1 MANLFLMCGV
11 PGSGKS
17 TFLKNYVTI
26 EDGKCVIISRDEI
39 RLSLLKEGEEY
50 FSHEDE
56 VVKIFWEK
64 INNALA
70 AGYDVFVDQTS
81 INPRSRKWLLDHI
94 NGYDEVIA
102 IWINTTLRNCIKN
115 NENRKGTNKYAPI
128 DTIINMKEKFV
139 KPSFNEEFSKIYCY
153 NTKTNTLSYKENN
166 KNDNR

>member
-1 MANLFLMCGV
+1 MANLYLMCGV

-17 TFLKNYVTI
+17 TFLKKYVTI
-26 EDGKCVIISRDEI
+26 EDNKCIIISRDEI
-39 RLSLLKEGEEY
+39 RFSLLKEGEEY
-50 FSHEDE
+50 FSHEDK

-81 INPRSRKWLLDHI
+81 INPRSRKWLLEHT
-94 NGYDEVIA
+94 NNYDEVIV
-102 IWINTTLRNCIKN
+102 IWIDTTLEDCIKN
-115 NENRKGTNKYAPI
+115 NENRKGTNRYVPI

-139 KPSFNEEFSKIYCY
+139 KPSFNEGFSKIYHY
-153 NTKTNTLSYKENN
+153 NTQTNILSYKEN